1 MLLYVTAMES
11 RLYHSLLFL
20 APLLGHHV
28 VKQTVELTQM
38 WRYFWWGESA
48 GETQWCLLFTCSHMQ
63 VLIPQSNILHSH
75 RKKKNNLLPNT
86 LFISFQNMFL
96 AVGYLLDSQKQLTVG
111 LGHCRHKESRGLAP
125 EPFLSIAAC
134 SIVLRSTSLVTQ

>member
-38 WRYFWWGESA
+38 
-48 GETQWCLLFTCSHMQ
+48 
-63 VLIPQSNILHSH
+63 
-75 RKKKNNLLPNT
+75 
-86 LFISFQNMFL
+86 
-96 AVGYLLDSQKQLTVG
+96 
-111 LGHCRHKESRGLAP
+111 
-125 EPFLSIAAC
+125 
-134 SIVLRSTSLVTQ
+134 